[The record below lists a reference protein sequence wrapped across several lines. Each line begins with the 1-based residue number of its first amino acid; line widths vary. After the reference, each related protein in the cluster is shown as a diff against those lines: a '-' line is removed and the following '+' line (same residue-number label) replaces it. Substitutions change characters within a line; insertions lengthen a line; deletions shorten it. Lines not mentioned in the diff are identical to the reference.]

1 MSRLVVHAETDPAQV
16 IADTDDAAAI
26 ARRLAE
32 VGVRF
37 ERWDARHALG
47 IESDAAEIL
56 GAYAPEIARLKA
68 EGGYV
73 TADVIRLTPDNPD
86 HPVLRRKFL
95 DEHTHAEDEVRFFVE
110 GEGTFYL
117 HLGGRVF
124 RTLCC
129 RDDLISVPAGTP
141 HWFDMGPA
149 PRFAAIRLFTNPEGW
164 VARFTGSPI
173 AEGFPR
179 HGE

>member
-26 ARRLAE
+26 ARLLAE

-68 EGGYV
+68 EGLMV
-73 TADVIRLTPDNPD
+73 
-86 HPVLRRKFL
+86 
-95 DEHTHAEDEVRFFVE
+95 
-110 GEGTFYL
+110 
-117 HLGGRVF
+117 
-124 RTLCC
+124 
-129 RDDLISVPAGTP
+129 AGT
-141 HWFDMGPA
+141 
-149 PRFAAIRLFTNPEGW
+149 R
-164 VARFTGSPI
+164 
-173 AEGFPR
+173 
-179 HGE
+179 